1 MVRKRRRTAETT
13 ERRTTRA
20 GMTALSLCLTKHLAV
35 HGDGAATG
43 DANSN
48 LAFSPASIY
57 AALALLAAGASGGT
71 LRELLAALG
80 GESRDDLAKFAR
92 GVAEGALADRSR
104 AGGPAVLFACGA
116 WHDAACT
123 TRPEFRDAAA
133 ASFKAE
139 TSAVD
144 FNNKPE
150 ETVNEINGCVLA
162 ATNKRIGSILDA
174 TSVNSLTR
182 LVVASAI
189 YFKGKWEAPFAK
201 SHTMVG
207 KFHRLDGST
216 ADVPFMRS
224 SRSQLIAVRNGYK
237 VLKLPYRSPAPPSPE
252 PRRKGRRAT
261 SKKNAGDD
269 EVGEGAGDELPKYSM
284 CIFLPDDRDGLDG
297 LVEKLASG
305 AGFWHYRLPADR
317 VPVGDFRL
325 PKFKLST
332 SGSLKQVLREDMGI
346 NAAFIPGD
354 ADMSD
359 MAERTNDSDEEEPA
373 GTPMHVGNLLHK
385 AVLEVS
391 EEGTMTMAATGSA
404 MLCGVNAVMEQPET
418 VDFVADHPFVFF
430 VIEEVSRAI
439 VLVGRVL
446 DPSVSGL

>member
-1 MVRKRRRTAETT
+1 MARKRRRTAETT
-13 ERRTTRA
+13 ERRTNRA
-20 GMTALSLCLTKHLAV
+20 GMTALSLCLTKNLAPAV
-35 HGDGAATG
+35 DGDDGGAA
-43 DANSN
+43 AN

-57 AALALLAAGASGGT
+57 AALSLLAAGASGGT

-80 GESRDDLAKFAR
+80 GESRDDLAAFTHD
-92 GVAEGALADRSR
+92 VAERALADRSR
-104 AGGPAVLFACGA
+104 AGGPALAFACGA
-116 WHDAACT
+116 WHDAAWA

-133 ASFKAE
+133 AAFNAE

-144 FNNKPE
+144 FSKEPE
-150 ETVNEINGCVLA
+150 EALNEINGRVSA
-162 ATNKRIGSILDA
+162 ATNKRISSILDA
-174 TSVNSLTR
+174 TSMNDLTR
-182 LVVASAI
+182 YLVGSAI

-201 SHTMVG
+201 SHTTVS
-207 KFHRLDGST
+207 KFHRLDGSV

-237 VLKLPYRSPAPPSPE
+237 VLKLQYRSPVPPPPPS
-252 PRRKGRRAT
+252 PRRKGRQT
-261 SKKNAGDD
+261 SQKKVGDD
-269 EVGEGAGDELPKYSM
+269 EKGDEVAGEELPKYSM
-284 CIFLPDDRDGLDG
+284 CIFLPDERDGLAS

-325 PKFKLST
+325 PKFKLSA

-346 NAAFIPGD
+346 NAAFVPGD

-359 MAERTNDSDEEEPA
+359 MAEREDEDED
-373 GTPMHVGNLLHK
+373 GTPMHVGDVCHK
-385 AVLEVS
+385 AVLEVN
-391 EEGTMTMAATGSA
+391 EEGTMTMSATGSA
-404 MLCGVNAVMEQPET
+404 MLCGVNAVMERPET
-418 VDFVADHPFVFF
+418 VDYIADHPFVFF

-439 VLVGRVL
+439 ILVGRVL